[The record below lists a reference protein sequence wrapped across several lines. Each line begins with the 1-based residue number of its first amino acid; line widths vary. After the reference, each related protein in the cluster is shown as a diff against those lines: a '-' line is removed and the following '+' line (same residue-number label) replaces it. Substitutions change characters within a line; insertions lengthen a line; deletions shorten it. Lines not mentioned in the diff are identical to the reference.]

1 MAQASI
7 QPPCSPKASNSGGG
21 WPRLAFSGHVRLESK
36 FGCPVLAWLGRAMDG
51 GHAPCLASETWDI
64 ILVILR
70 NIAAASPVAL
80 GQIILSIDRSPDA
93 FTQPSTTPDSP
104 PAPPPRQRISPAPSH
119 QRQPKVCPCG
129 QHPAQMVRNS
139 VCRTPSTRPVPS
151 AEYARSVCPCR
162 GPAPSTWRIDY
173 PKIDRIETAPSQA
186 FRTPAYPPDRTG
198 FPPPN
203 FRFFVNFSSGSRF
216 R

>member
-1 MAQASI
+1 ME
-7 QPPCSPKASNSGGG
+7 GG
-21 WPRLAFSGHVRLESK
+21 R
-36 FGCPVLAWLGRAMDG
+36 
-51 GHAPCLASETWDI
+51 APCLASETWDV

-80 GQIILSIDRSPDA
+80 GQIILSIDRSPHA
-93 FTQPSTTPDSP
+93 FTQASTIPDSP
-104 PAPPPRQRISPAPSH
+104 PAPPPRQRSSPAPAH
-119 QRQPKVCPCG
+119 QRRPKVCPCG

-139 VCRTPSTRPVPS
+139 VCRTPSTRPAPS
-151 AEYARSVCPCR
+151 AEYARSVCPCGQHPAR
-162 GPAPSTWRIDY
+162 PAPSTWRIDY

-186 FRTPAYPPDRTG
+186 FWRPAYPPDRTG

-203 FRFFVNFSSGSRF
+203 FRFFLNFSSGSRF